1 MRWVANRWAAP
12 VIYGVLGLELAVVTG
27 FAAAYNA
34 LDFRIYM
41 WGGHAVTH
49 DTRLYLDLAYG
60 HWFTYSPFAAVVF
73 VPIAALPLVAA
84 RIGWDLASVA
94 ALGYSLV
101 LILKLAGYRPSRLAI
116 AGVTAAAIAL
126 DPVYQTLFLGQINL
140 ILLALTL
147 TDVWGVARGRSAG
160 VGAGHGA
167 GVSPGL
173 SAGVGVGVGV
183 GVKLT
188 PAIFIVFFLLA

>member
-12 VIYGVLGLELAVVTG
+12 VLRPAAPVVYGVLGLELAVVTG

-49 DTRLYLDLAYG
+49 DARLYLDLAYG

-73 VPIAALPLVAA
+73 VPIAALPLAVA

-116 AGVTAAAIAL
+116 AGATAAAMAL
-126 DPVYQTLFLGQINL
+126 D
-140 ILLALTL
+140 
-147 TDVWGVARGRSAG
+147 
-160 VGAGHGA
+160 
-167 GVSPGL
+167 
-173 SAGVGVGVGV
+173 
-183 GVKLT
+183 
-188 PAIFIVFFLLA
+188 

>member
-12 VIYGVLGLELAVVTG
+12 VIYGVLGLELAAVTG
-27 FAAAYNA
+27 FAAAYTA

-73 VPIAALPLVAA
+73 VPIAALPLVVA

-116 AGVTAAAIAL
+116 AGVTAAAMVL

-140 ILLALTL
+140 ILLALIL
-147 TDVWGVARGRSAG
+147 TDVWRVANGRHAG
-160 VGAGHGA
+160 
-167 GVSPGL
+167 L
-173 SAGVGVGVGV
+173 GVGVAAAG
-183 GVKLT
+183 KLT
-188 PAIFIVFFLLA
+188 PAVFIGVFLFAGGGGPRR

>member
-1 MRWVANRWAAP
+1 MPCALINLAADSVSVTCLAGSPGAGPAAAKMPEVSGDLTKRWVAP
-12 VIYGVLGLELAVVTG
+12 VVYGVLGLELAVVTG

-41 WGGHAVTH
+41 WGGHAVSH

-73 VPIAALPLVAA
+73 VPIAALPLAVA

-101 LILKLAGYRPSRLAI
+101 LILKLAEYRPSR
-116 AGVTAAAIAL
+116 
-126 DPVYQTLFLGQINL
+126 
-140 ILLALTL
+140 
-147 TDVWGVARGRSAG
+147 RR
-160 VGAGHGA
+160 
-167 GVSPGL
+167 
-173 SAGVGVGVGV
+173 
-183 GVKLT
+183 
-188 PAIFIVFFLLA
+188 